1 MDKVDN
7 PMEELQKAAICS
19 ICLEYFKDPVSIQC
33 GHNFCLRCI
42 TECCEKAKRRFCCP
56 HCRRQACKRDFRPNR
71 ELANVAEVA
80 KRYKMQAEEAAGEKA
95 VCERHREPL
104 KLFCEDDQA
113 LICVVC
119 DRSKDHRAHTVLPI
133 EEAVQDYKEQIQN
146 QSLSLKQERERL
158 QELKQDTERM
168 TGEVLETLN
177 AEWRKVTSESELLH
191 QLLEEKEQALLDQLN
206 ELKLEIK
213 KEQKEND
220 TKYSEKMSLL
230 VDLVSEMEE
239 KCKQPDSEFLQNVK
253 DILSRSKKRHVHLL
267 SETPLDLKNKLNIF
281 VKNTVSLVDTLKK
294 CKASLLTEHQ
304 EKEEAVSSAIA
315 IANVTLDLDTAGP
328 YLILSDNRK
337 SAWLGNKRQKRA
349 NSWEQFSVYPCVL
362 GCEGFISGKHSWEVE
377 VVEEGCW
384 AVGVARKSVNRKTKL
399 RFHPEEGIWSL
410 EHLGANHYRALTS
423 PPTPL
428 HPTKPYRR
436 ILVCLDYEEGEVAF
450 FNAENGDR
458 IFTFPS
464 SLFSKERL
472 HPWLWVGLRS
482 QLRLHP

>member
-220 TKYSEKMSLL
+220 TNYSEKMSLL

-253 DILSRSKKRHVHLL
+253 DILSRYVDFFYSYFYKE
-267 SETPLDLKNKLNIF
+267 SECIF
-281 VKNTVSLVDTLKK
+281 VWAYT
-294 CKASLLTEHQ
+294 
-304 EKEEAVSSAIA
+304 IA
-315 IANVTLDLDTAGP
+315 
-328 YLILSDNRK
+328 
-337 SAWLGNKRQKRA
+337 
-349 NSWEQFSVYPCVL
+349 
-362 GCEGFISGKHSWEVE
+362 
-377 VVEEGCW
+377 
-384 AVGVARKSVNRKTKL
+384 
-399 RFHPEEGIWSL
+399 
-410 EHLGANHYRALTS
+410 
-423 PPTPL
+423 
-428 HPTKPYRR
+428 
-436 ILVCLDYEEGEVAF
+436 
-450 FNAENGDR
+450 
-458 IFTFPS
+458 
-464 SLFSKERL
+464 
-472 HPWLWVGLRS
+472 
-482 QLRLHP
+482 